1 MTNDPQAP
9 EDVPLNRWGFIPPW
23 APLLVAVAVV
33 FTGVVLGEISAV
45 YLVLFFLSS
54 IVCTALVELRGLFL
68 TVVTV
73 PFAWFG
79 GITVI
84 GYFADRAS
92 FSDGNRKTALL
103 TAVFPA
109 VENYLWL
116 LVTFLVSLLIALI
129 RQRLDAAARERALRL
144 ARQRRRRTAAAEE
157 DNRRVTSRVRD
168 IERSADRDRE
178 REDRE
183 REDTA
188 ERARSAQ
195 RARTVTRPPRRPR
208 TGDAASSSDAASAP
222 AASPAS
228 VSSPEQP
235 EIRTRTAEE
244 LRAASERRR
253 AREES
258 SRTARHRSD
267 DAPLDL

>member
-23 APLLVAVAVV
+23 APLLVAVAVA
-33 FTGVVLGEISAV
+33 FTGVVLGEVSTV

-116 LVTFLVSLLIALI
+116 LVSFVVSLLIALV

-144 ARQRRRRTAAAEE
+144 ARQRRRRSATADE

-168 IERSADRDRE
+168 LERTANRDRYRDRE
-178 REDRE
+178 RED
-183 REDTA
+183 TT
-188 ERARSAQ
+188 ERAPSAQ
-195 RARTVTRPPRRPR
+195 RARTVTRPPRHTR
-208 TGDAASSSDAASAP
+208 TGDSPATASSTST
-222 AASPAS
+222 
-228 VSSPEQP
+228 SSPEQP

-258 SRTARHRSD
+258 SHAARHRGD
-267 DAPLDL
+267 DAPLDI

>member
-1 MTNDPQAP
+1 MTNDPHAP

-23 APLLVAVAVV
+23 APLLVALAVA
-33 FTGVVLGEISAV
+33 FTGVVLGEISTV

-92 FSDGNRKTALL
+92 FSDGNGRTALL

-116 LVTFLVSLLIALI
+116 LVSFVVSLLIALI

-144 ARQRRRRTAAAEE
+144 ARQRRRRSAAADE

-168 IERSADRDRE
+168 LERTADRDRGREDRE

-183 REDTA
+183 REGTA

-195 RARTVTRPPRRPR
+195 RARTVTRPPRHTR
-208 TGDAASSSDAASAP
+208 TGGSPATASSTSS
-222 AASPAS
+222 
-228 VSSPEQP
+228 SSPEQP

-258 SRTARHRSD
+258 SRTARHRGD

>member
-23 APLLVAVAVV
+23 APLLVAVAVA
-33 FTGVVLGEISAV
+33 FTGVVLGEVSTV

-116 LVTFLVSLLIALI
+116 LVSFVVSLLIALV

-144 ARQRRRRTAAAEE
+144 ARQRRRRSATADE

-168 IERSADRDRE
+168 LERTADRDRY
-178 REDRE
+178 RD

-188 ERARSAQ
+188 ERAPSAQ
-195 RARTVTRPPRRPR
+195 RARTVTRPPRHTR
-208 TGDAASSSDAASAP
+208 TGDSPATASSTFTSSA
-222 AASPAS
+222 
-228 VSSPEQP
+228 EQP

-258 SRTARHRSD
+258 SHTARHRGD
-267 DAPLDL
+267 DAPLDI

>member
-23 APLLVAVAVV
+23 APLLVAVAVA
-33 FTGVVLGEISAV
+33 FTGVVLGEVSTV

-92 FSDGNRKTALL
+92 LSDGNRKTALL

-116 LVTFLVSLLIALI
+116 LVSFVVSLLIALV

-144 ARQRRRRTAAAEE
+144 ARQRRRRSATADE

-168 IERSADRDRE
+168 LERTANRDRY
-178 REDRE
+178 RDRE

-188 ERARSAQ
+188 ERAPSAQ
-195 RARTVTRPPRRPR
+195 RARTVTRPPRHTR
-208 TGDAASSSDAASAP
+208 TGDSPATASSTST
-222 AASPAS
+222 
-228 VSSPEQP
+228 SSPEQP

-258 SRTARHRSD
+258 SHAARHRGD
-267 DAPLDL
+267 DAPLDI

>member
-23 APLLVAVAVV
+23 APLLVAVAVA
-33 FTGVVLGEISAV
+33 FTGVVLGEVSTV

-116 LVTFLVSLLIALI
+116 LVSFVVSLLIALV

-144 ARQRRRRTAAAEE
+144 ARQRRRRSATADE

-168 IERSADRDRE
+168 LERTANRDRY
-178 REDRE
+178 RDRE

-188 ERARSAQ
+188 ERAPSAQ
-195 RARTVTRPPRRPR
+195 RARTVTRPPRHTR
-208 TGDAASSSDAASAP
+208 TGDSPATASSTST
-222 AASPAS
+222 
-228 VSSPEQP
+228 SSPEQP

-258 SRTARHRSD
+258 SHAARHRGD
-267 DAPLDL
+267 DAPLDI

>member
-23 APLLVAVAVV
+23 APLLVAVAVA
-33 FTGVVLGEISAV
+33 FTGVVLGEVSTV

-116 LVTFLVSLLIALI
+116 LVSFVVSLLIALV

-144 ARQRRRRTAAAEE
+144 ARQRRRRSATADE

-168 IERSADRDRE
+168 LERTADRDRY
-178 REDRE
+178 RDRD

-188 ERARSAQ
+188 ERAPSAQ
-195 RARTVTRPPRRPR
+195 RARSVTRPPRHTR
-208 TGDAASSSDAASAP
+208 TGDSPATASSTST
-222 AASPAS
+222 
-228 VSSPEQP
+228 SSPEQP

-258 SRTARHRSD
+258 SHAARHRGD
-267 DAPLDL
+267 DAPLDI

>member
-23 APLLVAVAVV
+23 APLLVAVAVA
-33 FTGVVLGEISAV
+33 FTGVVLGEVSTV

-116 LVTFLVSLLIALI
+116 LVSFVVSLLVALV

-144 ARQRRRRTAAAEE
+144 ARQRRRRSATADE

-168 IERSADRDRE
+168 LERTADRDRY
-178 REDRE
+178 RD

-188 ERARSAQ
+188 ERAPSAQ
-195 RARTVTRPPRRPR
+195 RARTVTRPPRHTR
-208 TGDAASSSDAASAP
+208 TGDSPATASSTSTSSA
-222 AASPAS
+222 
-228 VSSPEQP
+228 EQP

-258 SRTARHRSD
+258 SHAARHRGD
-267 DAPLDL
+267 DAPLDI

>member
-23 APLLVAVAVV
+23 APLLVAVAVA
-33 FTGVVLGEISAV
+33 FTGVVLGEVSTV

-116 LVTFLVSLLIALI
+116 LVSFVISLLVALV

-144 ARQRRRRTAAAEE
+144 ARQRRRRSATADE

-168 IERSADRDRE
+168 LERTANRDRY
-178 REDRE
+178 RDRE

-188 ERARSAQ
+188 ERAPSAQ
-195 RARTVTRPPRRPR
+195 RARTVTRPPRHTR
-208 TGDAASSSDAASAP
+208 TGDSPATASSTST
-222 AASPAS
+222 
-228 VSSPEQP
+228 SSPEQP

-258 SRTARHRSD
+258 SHAARHRGD
-267 DAPLDL
+267 DAPLDI

>member
-23 APLLVAVAVV
+23 APLLVAVAVA
-33 FTGVVLGEISAV
+33 FTGVVLGEVSTV

-116 LVTFLVSLLIALI
+116 LVSFVVSLLIALV

-144 ARQRRRRTAAAEE
+144 ARQRRRRSATADE

-168 IERSADRDRE
+168 LERTADRDRD
-178 REDRE
+178 RDRE

-188 ERARSAQ
+188 ERAPSAQ
-195 RARTVTRPPRRPR
+195 RARTVTRPPRHTR
-208 TGDAASSSDAASAP
+208 TGDSPATASSTST
-222 AASPAS
+222 
-228 VSSPEQP
+228 SSPEQP

-258 SRTARHRSD
+258 SHTARHRGD
-267 DAPLDL
+267 DAPLDI

>member
-23 APLLVAVAVV
+23 APLLVAVAVA
-33 FTGVVLGEISAV
+33 FTGVVLGEVSTV

-116 LVTFLVSLLIALI
+116 LVSFVVSLLIALV

-144 ARQRRRRTAAAEE
+144 ARQRRRRSATADE

-168 IERSADRDRE
+168 LERTADRDRD
-178 REDRE
+178 RDRE

-188 ERARSAQ
+188 ERAPSAQ
-195 RARTVTRPPRRPR
+195 RARTVTRPPRHTR
-208 TGDAASSSDAASAP
+208 TGNSPATASSTST
-222 AASPAS
+222 
-228 VSSPEQP
+228 SSPEQP

-258 SRTARHRSD
+258 SHTARHRGD
-267 DAPLDL
+267 DAPLDI

>member
-1 MTNDPQAP
+1 VTNDPQAP

-23 APLLVAVAVV
+23 APLLVAVAVA
-33 FTGVVLGEISAV
+33 FTGVVLGEVSTV

-116 LVTFLVSLLIALI
+116 LVSFVVSLLVALV

-144 ARQRRRRTAAAEE
+144 ARQRRRRSATADE

-168 IERSADRDRE
+168 LERTADRDRY
-178 REDRE
+178 RDRD

-188 ERARSAQ
+188 ERAPSAQ
-195 RARTVTRPPRRPR
+195 RARSVTRPPRHTR
-208 TGDAASSSDAASAP
+208 TGDSPATASSTSTSSA
-222 AASPAS
+222 
-228 VSSPEQP
+228 EQP

-258 SRTARHRSD
+258 SHAARHRGD
-267 DAPLDL
+267 DAPLDI

>member
-23 APLLVAVAVV
+23 APLLVAVAVA
-33 FTGVVLGEISAV
+33 FTGVVLGEVSTV
-45 YLVLFFLSS
+45 YLVLFLLSS

-116 LVTFLVSLLIALI
+116 LVSFVVSLLVALV

-144 ARQRRRRTAAAEE
+144 ARQRRRRSATADE

-168 IERSADRDRE
+168 LERTADRDRDRE
-178 REDRE
+178 REN
-183 REDTA
+183 TA

-195 RARTVTRPPRRPR
+195 RARTVTRPPRHTR
-208 TGDAASSSDAASAP
+208 TGDSPATASSTSTSSA
-222 AASPAS
+222 
-228 VSSPEQP
+228 EQP

-258 SRTARHRSD
+258 SHAARHRGD
-267 DAPLDL
+267 DAPLDI

>member
-23 APLLVAVAVV
+23 APLLVAVAVA
-33 FTGVVLGEISAV
+33 FTGVVLGEVSTV

-116 LVTFLVSLLIALI
+116 LVSFVVSLLIALV

-144 ARQRRRRTAAAEE
+144 ARQRRRRSATADE

-168 IERSADRDRE
+168 LERTADRDRDRDRE
-178 REDRE
+178 RDRE

-188 ERARSAQ
+188 ERAPSAQ
-195 RARTVTRPPRRPR
+195 RARTVTRPPRHTR
-208 TGDAASSSDAASAP
+208 TGDSPATASSTST
-222 AASPAS
+222 
-228 VSSPEQP
+228 SSPEQP

-258 SRTARHRSD
+258 SHAARHRGD
-267 DAPLDL
+267 DAPLDI

>member
-1 MTNDPQAP
+1 VTNDPQAP

-23 APLLVAVAVV
+23 APLLVAVAVA
-33 FTGVVLGEISAV
+33 FTGVVLGEVSTV

-116 LVTFLVSLLIALI
+116 LVSFVVSLLIALV

-144 ARQRRRRTAAAEE
+144 ARQRRRRSATADE

-168 IERSADRDRE
+168 LERTADRDRY
-178 REDRE
+178 RDRE

-188 ERARSAQ
+188 ERAPSAQ
-195 RARTVTRPPRRPR
+195 RARTVTRPPRHTR
-208 TGDAASSSDAASAP
+208 TGDSPATASSTST
-222 AASPAS
+222 
-228 VSSPEQP
+228 SSPEQP

-258 SRTARHRSD
+258 SHAARHRGD
-267 DAPLDL
+267 DAPLDI

>member
-23 APLLVAVAVV
+23 APLLVAVAVA
-33 FTGVVLGEISAV
+33 FTGVVLGEVSTV
-45 YLVLFFLSS
+45 YLVLFLLSS

-116 LVTFLVSLLIALI
+116 LVSFIVSLLIALI

-144 ARQRRRRTAAAEE
+144 ARQRRRRTAAADE

-168 IERSADRDRE
+168 IERTADRDR
-178 REDRE
+178 DRE

-195 RARTVTRPPRRPR
+195 RARTVTRPPRRTP
-208 TGDAASSSDAASAP
+208 TGQGTSTASPEPAASA
-222 AASPAS
+222 
-228 VSSPEQP
+228 EQP
-235 EIRTRTAEE
+235 EVRTRTAEE
-244 LRAASERRR
+244 LREASERRR
-253 AREES
+253 AREKS
-258 SRTARHRSD
+258 SPTARHRGD

>member
-1 MTNDPQAP
+1 VTNDPQAP

-23 APLLVAVAVV
+23 APLLVAVAVA
-33 FTGVVLGEISAV
+33 FTGVVLGEVSTV

-116 LVTFLVSLLIALI
+116 LVSFVISLLVALV

-144 ARQRRRRTAAAEE
+144 ARQRRRRSATADE

-168 IERSADRDRE
+168 LERTANRDRY
-178 REDRE
+178 RDRE

-188 ERARSAQ
+188 ERAPSAQ
-195 RARTVTRPPRRPR
+195 RARTVTRPPRHTR
-208 TGDAASSSDAASAP
+208 TGDSPATASSTST
-222 AASPAS
+222 
-228 VSSPEQP
+228 SSPEQP

-258 SRTARHRSD
+258 SHAARHRGD
-267 DAPLDL
+267 DAPLDI

>member
-23 APLLVAVAVV
+23 APLLVAVAVA
-33 FTGVVLGEISAV
+33 FTGVVLGEVSTV

-116 LVTFLVSLLIALI
+116 LVSFVVSLLIALV

-144 ARQRRRRTAAAEE
+144 ARQRRRRSATADE

-168 IERSADRDRE
+168 LERTADRDRY
-178 REDRE
+178 RDRE

-188 ERARSAQ
+188 ERAPSAQ
-195 RARTVTRPPRRPR
+195 RARTVTRPPRHTR
-208 TGDAASSSDAASAP
+208 TGDSPATASSTST
-222 AASPAS
+222 
-228 VSSPEQP
+228 SSPEQP

-258 SRTARHRSD
+258 SHAARHRGD
-267 DAPLDL
+267 DAPLDI

>member
-23 APLLVAVAVV
+23 APLLVAVAVA
-33 FTGVVLGEISAV
+33 FTGVVLGEVSTV

-116 LVTFLVSLLIALI
+116 LVSFVVSLLIALV

-144 ARQRRRRTAAAEE
+144 ARQRRRRSAAADE

-168 IERSADRDRE
+168 LERTADRDRDRE
-178 REDRE
+178 REN
-183 REDTA
+183 TA

-195 RARTVTRPPRRPR
+195 RARTVTRPPRHTR
-208 TGDAASSSDAASAP
+208 TGDSAASVSSTSSVPSAS
-222 AASPAS
+222 S
-228 VSSPEQP
+228 SSPEQP

-258 SRTARHRSD
+258 SRTARHRGD

>member
-23 APLLVAVAVV
+23 APLLVAVAVA
-33 FTGVVLGEISAV
+33 FTGVVLGEVSTV
-45 YLVLFFLSS
+45 YLLLFFLSS

-116 LVTFLVSLLIALI
+116 LVSFVVSLLVALV

-144 ARQRRRRTAAAEE
+144 ARQRRRRSATADE
-157 DNRRVTSRVRD
+157 DNRRVTARVRD
-168 IERSADRDRE
+168 LERTADRNRYRDR
-178 REDRE
+178 D

-188 ERARSAQ
+188 ERAPSAQ
-195 RARTVTRPPRRPR
+195 RARTVTRPPRHTR
-208 TGDAASSSDAASAP
+208 TGDSPATASSTSTSSA
-222 AASPAS
+222 
-228 VSSPEQP
+228 EQP

-258 SRTARHRSD
+258 SHAARHRGD
-267 DAPLDL
+267 DAPLDI

>member
-23 APLLVAVAVV
+23 APLLVAVAVA
-33 FTGVVLGEISAV
+33 FTGVVLGEVGTV

-116 LVTFLVSLLIALI
+116 LVSFIVSLLIALI

-144 ARQRRRRTAAAEE
+144 ARQRRRRTAAADE

-168 IERSADRDRE
+168 IERTADRDR
-178 REDRE
+178 DRE

-195 RARTVTRPPRRPR
+195 RARTVTRPPRRTP
-208 TGDAASSSDAASAP
+208 TGQGTSTASPEPAASA
-222 AASPAS
+222 
-228 VSSPEQP
+228 EQP
-235 EIRTRTAEE
+235 EVRTRTAEE
-244 LRAASERRR
+244 LREASERRR
-253 AREES
+253 AREKS
-258 SRTARHRSD
+258 SPTARHRGD

>member
-23 APLLVAVAVV
+23 APLLVAVAVA
-33 FTGVVLGEISAV
+33 FTGVVLGEVSTV

-116 LVTFLVSLLIALI
+116 LVSFVVSLLIALV

-144 ARQRRRRTAAAEE
+144 ARQRRRRSATADE

-168 IERSADRDRE
+168 LERTADRDR
-178 REDRE
+178 D

-188 ERARSAQ
+188 ERAPSAQ
-195 RARTVTRPPRRPR
+195 RARTVTRPPRHTR
-208 TGDAASSSDAASAP
+208 TGDSPATASSTST
-222 AASPAS
+222 
-228 VSSPEQP
+228 SSPEQP

-258 SRTARHRSD
+258 SHTARHRGD
-267 DAPLDL
+267 DAPLDI

>member
-23 APLLVAVAVV
+23 APLLVAVAVA
-33 FTGVVLGEISAV
+33 FTGVVLGEVSTV

-116 LVTFLVSLLIALI
+116 LVSFVVSLLIALV

-144 ARQRRRRTAAAEE
+144 ARQRRRRSATADE

-168 IERSADRDRE
+168 LERTADRDRE
-178 REDRE
+178 RDRE

-188 ERARSAQ
+188 ERAPSAQ
-195 RARTVTRPPRRPR
+195 RARTVTRPPRHTR
-208 TGDAASSSDAASAP
+208 TGDSPATASSTST
-222 AASPAS
+222 
-228 VSSPEQP
+228 SSPEQP

-258 SRTARHRSD
+258 SHAARHRGD
-267 DAPLDL
+267 DAPLDI

>member
-1 MTNDPQAP
+1 VTNDPQAP

-23 APLLVAVAVV
+23 APLLVAVAVA
-33 FTGVVLGEISAV
+33 FTGVVLGEVSTV

-116 LVTFLVSLLIALI
+116 LVSFVVSLLVALV

-144 ARQRRRRTAAAEE
+144 ARQRRRRSATADE

-168 IERSADRDRE
+168 LERTADRDRY
-178 REDRE
+178 RDRH

-188 ERARSAQ
+188 ERAPSAQ
-195 RARTVTRPPRRPR
+195 RARTVTRPPRHTR
-208 TGDAASSSDAASAP
+208 TGDSPATASSTSTSSA
-222 AASPAS
+222 
-228 VSSPEQP
+228 EQP

-258 SRTARHRSD
+258 SHAARHRGD
-267 DAPLDL
+267 DAPLDI

>member
-23 APLLVAVAVV
+23 APLLVAVAVA
-33 FTGVVLGEISAV
+33 FTGVVLGEVSTV

-116 LVTFLVSLLIALI
+116 LVSFVVSLLIALV

-144 ARQRRRRTAAAEE
+144 ARQRRRRSATADE

-168 IERSADRDRE
+168 LERTADRDRY
-178 REDRE
+178 RDRD

-188 ERARSAQ
+188 ERAPSAQ
-195 RARTVTRPPRRPR
+195 RARTVTRPPRHTR
-208 TGDAASSSDAASAP
+208 TGDSPATASSTST
-222 AASPAS
+222 
-228 VSSPEQP
+228 SSPEQP

-258 SRTARHRSD
+258 SHAARHRGD
-267 DAPLDL
+267 DAPLDI

>member
-23 APLLVAVAVV
+23 APLLVAVAVA
-33 FTGVVLGEISAV
+33 FTGVVLGEVSTV

-84 GYFADRAS
+84 GYFADRVS

-116 LVTFLVSLLIALI
+116 LVSFVVSLLVALV

-144 ARQRRRRTAAAEE
+144 ARQRRRRSATADE

-168 IERSADRDRE
+168 LERTADRDRY
-178 REDRE
+178 RD

-188 ERARSAQ
+188 ERAPSAQ
-195 RARTVTRPPRRPR
+195 RARTVTRPPRHTR
-208 TGDAASSSDAASAP
+208 TGDSPATASSTSTSSA
-222 AASPAS
+222 
-228 VSSPEQP
+228 EQP

-258 SRTARHRSD
+258 SHAARHRGD
-267 DAPLDL
+267 DAPLDI

>member
-9 EDVPLNRWGFIPPW
+9 EDVPLNRWGFISPW

-33 FTGVVLGEISAV
+33 FTGIVLGEISAV

-54 IVCTALVELRGLFL
+54 IVCTALVELRVLFL

-92 FSDGNRKTALL
+92 FSDGSRKTALL

-178 REDRE
+178 RED
-183 REDTA
+183 TA

-195 RARTVTRPPRRPR
+195 RARTVTRPPRRPS

>member
-23 APLLVAVAVV
+23 APLLVAVAVA
-33 FTGVVLGEISAV
+33 FTGVVLGEVSTV

-116 LVTFLVSLLIALI
+116 LVSFVVSLLVALV

-144 ARQRRRRTAAAEE
+144 ARQRRRRSATADE

-168 IERSADRDRE
+168 LERTADRDRY
-178 REDRE
+178 RD

-188 ERARSAQ
+188 ERAPSAQ
-195 RARTVTRPPRRPR
+195 RARTVTRPPRHTR
-208 TGDAASSSDAASAP
+208 TGDSPATASSTST
-222 AASPAS
+222 
-228 VSSPEQP
+228 SSPEQP

-258 SRTARHRSD
+258 SHAARHRGD
-267 DAPLDL
+267 DAPLDI

>member
-23 APLLVAVAVV
+23 APLLVAVAVA
-33 FTGVVLGEISAV
+33 FTGVVLGEVSTV

-116 LVTFLVSLLIALI
+116 LVSFVVSLLVALV

-144 ARQRRRRTAAAEE
+144 ARQRRRRSATADE

-168 IERSADRDRE
+168 LERTADRDRY
-178 REDRE
+178 RD

-188 ERARSAQ
+188 ERAPSAQ
-195 RARTVTRPPRRPR
+195 RARTVTRPPRHTR
-208 TGDAASSSDAASAP
+208 TGDSPATASSTFTSSA
-222 AASPAS
+222 
-228 VSSPEQP
+228 EQP

-258 SRTARHRSD
+258 SHTARHRGD
-267 DAPLDL
+267 DAPLDI

>member
-1 MTNDPQAP
+1 M
-9 EDVPLNRWGFIPPW
+9 PLNRWGFIPPW
-23 APLLVAVAVV
+23 APLLVAVAVA
-33 FTGVVLGEISAV
+33 FTGVVLGEVSTV

-116 LVTFLVSLLIALI
+116 LVSFVVSLLIALV

-144 ARQRRRRTAAAEE
+144 ARQRRRRSATADE

-168 IERSADRDRE
+168 LERTADRDRD
-178 REDRE
+178 RDRE

-188 ERARSAQ
+188 ERAPSAQ
-195 RARTVTRPPRRPR
+195 RARTVTRPPRHTR
-208 TGDAASSSDAASAP
+208 TGDSPATASSTST
-222 AASPAS
+222 
-228 VSSPEQP
+228 SSPEQP

-258 SRTARHRSD
+258 SHAARHRGD
-267 DAPLDL
+267 DAPLDI

>member
-23 APLLVAVAVV
+23 APLLVAVAVA
-33 FTGVVLGEISAV
+33 FTGVVLGEVSTV

-116 LVTFLVSLLIALI
+116 LVSFVVSLLVALV

-144 ARQRRRRTAAAEE
+144 ARQRRRRSATADE

-168 IERSADRDRE
+168 LERTADRDRY
-178 REDRE
+178 RDRD

-188 ERARSAQ
+188 ERAPSAQ
-195 RARTVTRPPRRPR
+195 RARSVTRPPRHTR
-208 TGDAASSSDAASAP
+208 TGDSPATASSTSTSSA
-222 AASPAS
+222 
-228 VSSPEQP
+228 EQP

-258 SRTARHRSD
+258 SHAARHRGD
-267 DAPLDL
+267 DAPLDI

>member
-23 APLLVAVAVV
+23 APLLVAVAVA
-33 FTGVVLGEISAV
+33 FTGVVLGEVSTV

-116 LVTFLVSLLIALI
+116 LVSFVVSLLIALV

-144 ARQRRRRTAAAEE
+144 ARQRRRRSAAADE

-168 IERSADRDRE
+168 LERTADRDRDRE
-178 REDRE
+178 REN
-183 REDTA
+183 TA

-195 RARTVTRPPRRPR
+195 RARTVTRPPRHTR
-208 TGDAASSSDAASAP
+208 TGDSPATASSTST
-222 AASPAS
+222 
-228 VSSPEQP
+228 SSPEQP

-258 SRTARHRSD
+258 SRTARHRGD

>member
-23 APLLVAVAVV
+23 APLLVAVAVA
-33 FTGVVLGEISAV
+33 FTGVVLGEVSTV

-116 LVTFLVSLLIALI
+116 LVSFVVSLLVALV

-144 ARQRRRRTAAAEE
+144 ARQRRRRSATADE

-168 IERSADRDRE
+168 LERTADRDRY
-178 REDRE
+178 RDRD

-188 ERARSAQ
+188 ERAPSAQ
-195 RARTVTRPPRRPR
+195 RARTVTRPPRHTR
-208 TGDAASSSDAASAP
+208 TGDSPATASSTSTSSA
-222 AASPAS
+222 
-228 VSSPEQP
+228 EQP

-258 SRTARHRSD
+258 SHAARHRGD
-267 DAPLDL
+267 DAPLDI

>member
-23 APLLVAVAVV
+23 APLLVAVAVA
-33 FTGVVLGEISAV
+33 FTGVVLGEVSTV

-116 LVTFLVSLLIALI
+116 LVSFVVSLLVALV

-144 ARQRRRRTAAAEE
+144 ARQRRRRSATADE

-168 IERSADRDRE
+168 LERTADRDRY
-178 REDRE
+178 RD

-188 ERARSAQ
+188 ERAPSAQ
-195 RARTVTRPPRRPR
+195 RARSVTRPPRHTR
-208 TGDAASSSDAASAP
+208 TGDSPATASSTSTSSA
-222 AASPAS
+222 
-228 VSSPEQP
+228 EQP

-258 SRTARHRSD
+258 SHAARHRGD
-267 DAPLDL
+267 DAPLDI

>member
-23 APLLVAVAVV
+23 APLLVAVAVA
-33 FTGVVLGEISAV
+33 FTGVVLGEVSTV

-116 LVTFLVSLLIALI
+116 LVSFVVSLLVALV
-129 RQRLDAAARERALRL
+129 RQRLDAAARERALR
-144 ARQRRRRTAAAEE
+144 
-157 DNRRVTSRVRD
+157 
-168 IERSADRDRE
+168 DRK
-178 REDRE
+178 
-183 REDTA
+183 
-188 ERARSAQ
+188 
-195 RARTVTRPPRRPR
+195 
-208 TGDAASSSDAASAP
+208 
-222 AASPAS
+222 S
-228 VSSPEQP
+228 VV
-235 EIRTRTAEE
+235 
-244 LRAASERRR
+244 
-253 AREES
+253 
-258 SRTARHRSD
+258 
-267 DAPLDL
+267 

>member
-23 APLLVAVAVV
+23 APLLVAVAVA
-33 FTGVVLGEISAV
+33 FTGVVLGEVSTV

-116 LVTFLVSLLIALI
+116 LVSFVVSLLVALV

-144 ARQRRRRTAAAEE
+144 ARQRRRRSATADE

-168 IERSADRDRE
+168 LERTADRDRY
-178 REDRE
+178 RDRH

-188 ERARSAQ
+188 ERAPSAQ
-195 RARTVTRPPRRPR
+195 RARTVTRPPRHTR
-208 TGDAASSSDAASAP
+208 TGDSPATASSTSTSSA
-222 AASPAS
+222 
-228 VSSPEQP
+228 EQP

-258 SRTARHRSD
+258 SHAARHRGD
-267 DAPLDL
+267 DAPLDI

>member
-23 APLLVAVAVV
+23 APLLVAVAVA
-33 FTGVVLGEISAV
+33 FTGVVLGEVSTV

-92 FSDGNRKTALL
+92 FSGGNRKTALL

-116 LVTFLVSLLIALI
+116 LVSFVVSLLVALV

-144 ARQRRRRTAAAEE
+144 ARQRRRRSATADE

-168 IERSADRDRE
+168 LERTADRDRY
-178 REDRE
+178 RD

-188 ERARSAQ
+188 ERAPSAQ
-195 RARTVTRPPRRPR
+195 RARTVTRPPRHTR
-208 TGDAASSSDAASAP
+208 TGDSPATASSTSTSSA
-222 AASPAS
+222 
-228 VSSPEQP
+228 EQP

-258 SRTARHRSD
+258 SHAARHRGD
-267 DAPLDL
+267 DAPLDI

>member
-23 APLLVAVAVV
+23 APLLVAVAVA
-33 FTGVVLGEISAV
+33 FTGVVLGEVSTV

-73 PFAWFG
+73 PFVWFG

-116 LVTFLVSLLIALI
+116 LVSFVVSLLVALV

-144 ARQRRRRTAAAEE
+144 ARQRRRRSATADE

-168 IERSADRDRE
+168 LERTADRDRY
-178 REDRE
+178 RDRD

-188 ERARSAQ
+188 ERAPSAQ
-195 RARTVTRPPRRPR
+195 RARTVTRPPRHTR
-208 TGDAASSSDAASAP
+208 TGDSPATASSTSTSSA
-222 AASPAS
+222 
-228 VSSPEQP
+228 EQP

-258 SRTARHRSD
+258 SHAARHRGD
-267 DAPLDL
+267 DAPLDI